1 MLKQSPEKPVRD
13 RIDLSTKEQARHW
26 WEELESAMAKVR
38 DKRRNCYER
47 TRQVSRSSRFDPMAT
62 AMDGQNVTSAAQ
74 PTLQPELAD
83 SFEHFHAVAFGV
95 LQDDEFQKSEACGVQ
110 GWQDRKTTCHP

>member
-1 MLKQSPEKPVRD
+1 VRN

-26 WEELESAMAKVR
+26 WGELESAMAKVR
-38 DKRRNCYER
+38 DNVEIVNER

-62 AMDGQNVTSAAQ
+62 ATDGQNVTSAAQ

-83 SFEHFHAVAFGV
+83 SFEHFHAVT
-95 LQDDEFQKSEACGVQ
+95 LE
-110 GWQDRKTTCHP
+110 PM